1 VAGFIFNAAPD
12 VRVKAAPA
20 PDVIAIVF
28 SDAVVIVTFSTP
40 VAISFAI
47 KDDAVTLPPEIVPPS
62 AIVRLP
68 LIVTAPFDAIVI
80 ALVPSV

>member
-1 VAGFIFNAAPD
+1 MAGFIFNAAPD

-20 PDVIAIVF
+20 PDVTATVF
-28 SDAVVIVTFSTP
+28 PDAVVIVTSSSP

-47 KDDAVTLPPEIVPPS
+47 KDDAVTLPPEIVPPT
-62 AIVRLP
+62 VRLP
-68 LIVTAPFDAIVI
+68 LVVTAPLDAIVI